1 MSEVNQFTRLVNW
14 FMSEVNSFRIGEMI
28 FEKSSFGL
36 AGGGFR
42 ELGLNKSVRDAGK
55 K

>member
-1 MSEVNQFTRLVNW
+1 
-14 FMSEVNSFRIGEMI
+14 MI

-42 ELGLNKSVRDAGK
+42 ELVSGKSVRNAGK

>member
-1 MSEVNQFTRLVNW
+1 
-14 FMSEVNSFRIGEMI
+14 MI

-55 K
+55 EITCRECESQQVICF